1 MKKSIL
7 SKIIVSVLCLVM
19 VLTAIPAMEAQAASK
34 TLTLKYKGKTLTVN
48 SAPADCDVTDPELD
62 SWEKFTTYKKVKKAF
77 GTPKKDTKNS
87 NESYTF
93 YQYKEKGMLFSFYTQ
108 KDLSHIGGVTIKVTS
123 KKAAVNGIKVGMSYS
138 KVKKKLEKNYGK
150 SLIKAKKNK
159 KIELSYAGFGPV
171 TYTFKKGKVSKI
183 YFWCS

>member
-1 MKKSIL
+1 MNKTTL
-7 SKIIVSVLCLVM
+7 SRIIASALCLVLAL
-19 VLTAIPAMEAQAASK
+19 VAIPTMKTQAASK
-34 TLTLKYKGKTLTVN
+34 ALTLKYQGKTLTVN
-48 SAPADCDVTDPELD
+48 SAPADCDITDPEFD
-62 SWEKFTTYKKVKKAF
+62 SWETFAAYKKVEEAF
-77 GTPKKDTKNS
+77 GKPKKDSKNS

-108 KDLSHIGGVTIKVTS
+108 EDLSHIGGVTIKVTS

-150 SLIKAKKNK
+150 SLITAKKNK

-171 TYTFKKGKVSKI
+171 TYTFKNGKVSKI